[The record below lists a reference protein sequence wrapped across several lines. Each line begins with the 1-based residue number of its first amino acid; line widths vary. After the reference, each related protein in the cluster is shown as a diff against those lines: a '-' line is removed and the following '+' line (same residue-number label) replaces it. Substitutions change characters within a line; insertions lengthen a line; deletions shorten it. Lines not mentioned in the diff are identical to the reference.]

1 MQQNDSELKENQI
14 LAIEALMSSKTYTA
28 AAALAGCSRVTLYRW
43 MKTDLFKAELSK
55 QKNELIERSS
65 RKLAGAMDQAIEVLI
80 QLLKS
85 KNQNVRRLA
94 AGNLIDYCLKF
105 SAFTDIEF
113 RIKALE
119 AAIDKK

>member
-65 RKLAGAMDQAIEVLI
+65 GKLAGALDQAVDVLI
-80 QLLKS
+80 DLLEAK
-85 KNQNVRRLA
+85 QPNVRRLA
-94 AGNLIDYCLKF
+94 AGNLIDYCLKT
-105 SAFTDIEF
+105 SDITDIER

-119 AAIDKK
+119 DTIK